1 MADVLYLV
9 KANRVR
15 EYHLQNLAIVAAPDG
30 ASFEISYAQRWVEP
44 GLDVAPGQ
52 GCALVI
58 ADPPYR
64 HYHPLRWGVVDRATF
79 ADKRLRL
86 TVRMGPFIVDGER
99 LTVEWDAAAQID
111 AERSDGEKTRPYLAF
126 REPNHGMRNPHGPE
140 EQEEAWRR
148 AVDGLKANDYFSGC
162 SLARVGAL
170 TRADGVAIGAGQAV
184 PVGTNVRI
192 PLELHSIGRSETDLE
207 VALEVE
213 PAGAL
218 ELVGDASVPT
228 TGTGEIEALVV
239 APGAV
244 RARLHLLPDALRSSR
259 PVVELSAVAA
269 EVEPADAGSVA
280 SAGGVRRLIER
291 LQRDAD
297 ISDDD
302 WIALYEDF
310 FVPWGGHD
318 PDVVAHYAECLLA
331 TGRFGALEAVL
342 SVVDPRPP
350 RLDLLLLLAAIHN
363 GTAGDYLGLL
373 TRVDFD
379 DVGHFG
385 LLLDA
390 LDEAAGGAL
399 PSILEPLHRDVLGDD
414 RRLELAEL
422 VLPRV
427 SSDEIATALIEDVAH
442 ADAELAVGHMIDRWP
457 DPASMHAPAL
467 DLLVA
472 LGVPESQ
479 LAPYVRHWL
488 AAMSDSRRWDDL
500 LAAMPAARAALP
512 DADRPAALA
521 ASAADLLA
529 SGDDDIARA
538 GFDLA
543 CDVAREACHTGQ
555 LDTASSLADVLRDNL
570 MVSATREQRLAAQA
584 LIDIIEQSLEH
595 SRLRTRGSQLP

>member
-15 EYHLQNLAIVAAPDG
+15 EYHLQNLAIVAAPEG
-30 ASFEISYAQRWVEP
+30 ERFEISYGQRWVEP
-44 GLDVAPGQ
+44 GLEVTPGQ
-52 GCALVI
+52 GCVLVI

-64 HYHPLRWGVVDRATF
+64 HYHPLRWGMVDSASF

-86 TVRMGPFIVDGER
+86 TVRMGPFVVDGER

-111 AERSDGEKTRPYLAF
+111 AERGDGEKTRPYLAF
-126 REPNHGMRNPHGPE
+126 KEPNHGMRNPHGRE

-148 AVDGLKANDYFSGC
+148 AVDGLRANDYFSGC

-170 TRADGVAIGAGQAV
+170 TRADGVMIDPGQAV
-184 PVGTNVRI
+184 PVGTSVRM
-192 PLELHSIGRSETDLE
+192 PLELHSIGRSETELE

-213 PAGAL
+213 PKGAL
-218 ELVGDASVPT
+218 ELSGDTHVPA
-228 TGTGEIEALVV
+228 TGIAEIEAVVV

-244 RARLHLLPDALRSSR
+244 RARLHVLPDALRSSR

-269 EVEPADAGSVA
+269 EAEAAEAGAVG
-280 SAGGVRRLIER
+280 SAGGVRQLIQR
-291 LQRDAD
+291 LQRDAEMAE
-297 ISDDD
+297 SD
-302 WIALYEDF
+302 WIALFEDF

-318 PDVVAHYAECLLA
+318 PDVVAQYAERLLA
-331 TGRFGALEAVL
+331 AGRFRDLEAVL
-342 SVVDPRPP
+342 SAAERRSP

-363 GTAGDYLGLL
+363 GTAGDHTGLL

-390 LDEAAGGAL
+390 LEAAPGGAL
-399 PSILEPLHRDVLGDD
+399 PSIVEPLYRDVLGDD
-414 RRLELAEL
+414 RKLELAERI
-422 VLPRV
+422 LPGVR
-427 SSDEIATALIEDVAH
+427 SDELATALIEDVAD
-442 ADAELAVGHMIDRWP
+442 ADPERAVGYMVERWP
-457 DPASMHAPAL
+457 DPASMHEPAL
-467 DLLVA
+467 DLLVG
-472 LGVPESQ
+472 LGVPRSE
-479 LAPYVRHWL
+479 LAAYVRHWL
-488 AAMSDSRRWDDL
+488 ATMTDSCRWDDL

-521 ASAADLLA
+521 ASAADLLG
-529 SGDDDIARA
+529 SGDDEIAQA

-555 LDTASSLADVLRDNL
+555 LDAASSLADVLRDNL
-570 MVSATREQRLAAQA
+570 TVSATNEQRLAAQA
-584 LIDIIEQSLEH
+584 LIDVIEQSVEH
-595 SRLRTRGSQLP
+595 SRAVSD